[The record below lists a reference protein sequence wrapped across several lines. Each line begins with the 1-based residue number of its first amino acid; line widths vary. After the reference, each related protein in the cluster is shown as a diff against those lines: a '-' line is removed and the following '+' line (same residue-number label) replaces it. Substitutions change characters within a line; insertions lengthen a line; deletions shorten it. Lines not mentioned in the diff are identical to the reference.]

1 VGAIA
6 VSAEG
11 ELETRGVNQ
20 LQQWASTAAAWVS
33 DNSTDVVYIAAAI
46 AAFLLLTSGGGRR

>member
-1 VGAIA
+1 VGTFT
-6 VSAEG
+6 VSTQG

-20 LQQWASTAAAWVS
+20 LQQWASTAAAWVG